1 MATISS
7 PGIGS
12 GLDVKS
18 IVSQLVEL
26 ERQPLTRLQ
35 VEAASVQARISTY
48 GEIKSLVSALGT
60 AAGNLNSLTTWNSVK
75 ATSSRPES
83 VTATATG
90 GTAANSFSVRVD
102 NIAKQQS
109 FASASISGGG
119 VLGAGTLTIQPG
131 SFDTAVASPFPF
143 TGAGAPIT
151 ITVSATDTLAD
162 VASKIN
168 DLKGAVQATI
178 LNDGTGERLLL
189 RSRDTGVA
197 AGFEVSVA
205 DSDANLADT
214 SGLSRLL
221 SNGLGNSSLVTQYA
235 EDARITVNNSISVT
249 SASNTF
255 TNVIAGVTLN
265 IPSSATTGPTSVAE
279 VRVEPNQESI
289 RTAINGFVDA
299 FNKLNSFIAE
309 ATKFDSGTRTAGL
322 LQADSFAI
330 GIQRSIRGIVQ
341 SSTAGSTFA
350 RLSEVGVSI
359 QLDGSLSVDSS
370 KLNAAIAQPD
380 ELRNLFR
387 ADNQN
392 DLTNGVGLKIKKF
405 ADGLLNADGLLRVR
419 EDSLKRSLERNSE
432 EQLRVNEKAARAE
445 AALNRRYSA
454 LDAQLASLT
463 ALNNYVAQQVTM
475 WNNQKRE

>member
-26 ERQPLTRLQ
+26 ERQPLTRLR

-48 GEIKSLVSALGT
+48 GEIKSLVSTLGT
-60 AAGNLNSLTTWNSVK
+60 AAGNLNSLTTWNAVK
-75 ATSSRPES
+75 ATSSKPDS

-102 NIAKQQS
+102 NVAKPQS

-119 VLGAGTLTIQPG
+119 ALGAGILTIQPG
-131 SFDTAVASPFPF
+131 SFDTAATAPFPF
-143 TGAGAPIT
+143 TGAGAAIT
-151 ITVSATDTLAD
+151 INVNATDTLAD

-178 LNDGTGERLLL
+178 LNDGNGERLLL

-197 AGFEVSVA
+197 AGFQVSVA
-205 DSDANLADT
+205 DSDTNLADA

-221 SNGLGNSSLVTQYA
+221 SNGAGNNSLVTQFA
-235 EDARITVNNSISVT
+235 EDARVTVNNSISVT
-249 SASNTF
+249 SSSNTF
-255 TNVIAGVTLN
+255 ANVIAGVTLN
-265 IPSSATTGPTSVAE
+265 IPSSAATGPASVAE
-279 VRVEPNQESI
+279 IRVESNQETI
-289 RTAINGFVDA
+289 RSAIDAFVDA

-330 GIQRSIRGIVQ
+330 GIQRSVRGIIQ
-341 SSTAGSTFA
+341 SSTSGSVFS
-350 RLSEVGVSI
+350 RLSEVGVTV
-359 QLDGSLSVDSS
+359 QLDGNLAVDSA
-370 KLNAAIAQPD
+370 KLTTALAQPE

-387 ADNQN
+387 TDNQN

-432 EQLRVNEKAARAE
+432 EQQRVNEKAARAE